1 MKCPICNKE
10 IGTIDEIIKHLEY
23 SHFLNYKDFIENEVI
38 FNKRGTSPPT
48 CYSCGDK
55 RTPLTW
61 LDRDFYY
68 LPCRNCIKRK
78 SDLIESKEE
87 IIKNIKSFY
96 KKATSDRH
104 FQLFILDDIYIHRS
118 FPHCFDTFEQTLKL
132 LTLPKD
138 RDDLWFLDWKI
149 GYPKLLCPE
158 NINGI
163 KLVSL
168 TNYFKKFIN
177 EDDKIIVG
185 NYEIRFPEKM
195 PYDNKHQSRYNIL
208 NKENDA
214 RRVKR
219 LKLPTVSEDTCIKF
233 YATGDDWNS
242 IFKLYKDG
250 VEINPNTISH
260 LDSLII
266 KLAILRNKQCM
277 KLIQDILY
285 ELLRDIG
292 YFKDS
297 IILKNNILL
306 DPNKDKTLNLSWF
319 YDNSK
324 LNKKIVNI
332 SIL

>member
-10 IGTIDEIIKHLEY
+10 IGTVDEIIKHLEY
-23 SHFLNYKDFIENEVI
+23 SHFLNYQNFIENEIV
-38 FNKRGTSPPT
+38 FNKLGERST
-48 CYSCGDK
+48 CYSCGK
-55 RTPLTW
+55 NRSPLTW
-61 LDRDFYY
+61 LERDFYY
-68 LPCRNCIKRK
+68 LPCRDCIKRK
-78 SDLIESKEE
+78 SDIIESKEE
-87 IIKNIKSFY
+87 IIRNVKSFY
-96 KKATSDRH
+96 KKTMNDRH
-104 FQLFILDDIYIHRS
+104 FQLFILDDIYIDRT

-138 RDDLWFLDWKI
+138 RDDLWFLDWKV
-149 GYPKLLCPE
+149 GYPKTLCPE
-158 NINGI
+158 NIKGI

-177 EDDKIIVG
+177 EDERIIVG
-185 NYEIRFPEKM
+185 NYEIKFPEKM

-208 NKENDA
+208 NKDNDA

-219 LKLPTVSEDTCIKF
+219 LRIPTLSEDTCIKF
-233 YATGDDWNS
+233 YATGEDLNS

-250 VEINPNTISH
+250 VEVNPTTISH

-266 KLAILRNKQCM
+266 KLAILRNKQCI
-277 KLIQDILY
+277 KLIQEIIY

-292 YFKDS
+292 YYRDS
-297 IILKNNILL
+297 IFLKNNILL

-324 LNKKIVNI
+324 LNKKLINI